1 MFTSYSLFIDDKRFK
16 GNINAVLEANSEADK
31 NNVSEDER
39 KGISSKLLEKYI
51 ELKNINKL

>member
-39 KGISSKLLEKYI
+39 KEISNKLLEKYI